1 MNRGLKRYVIAVP
14 PWIILGAVA
23 ILVPIFVFWTLQNI
37 SKEREYVVRLLT
49 EKGSAL
55 IRSIE
60 AGTRTGMMGMRGGG
74 FRIQR
79 LISETAQT
87 PDIVYLMVTDATGN
101 IVAHSDEEE
110 IGKTHGTELDL
121 QRISRSEKVQWRRIS
136 RPEGASTF
144 EVFRRFSPTRVPF
157 RGPRGGRMPGSWP
170 NEMPE
175 EMPPPDQSEII
186 FRGPHGGRMQ
196 GPWPKEMRE
205 EIPPPEQPEIIFIG
219 LDMGPIEAV
228 RKKGAT
234 NTILLASIL
243 LLIGFAGVVSLF
255 LAQAYRSTRTS
266 LTRIK
271 AFSDNVVERM
281 PVGLVALDGKGRI
294 ISFNQAAEET
304 LRLPSDK
311 VTGKTA
317 SEVLPRQ
324 LLDMIAALK
333 DSTRTAIGKEFD
345 CSFPDGRIVP
355 LDVTLSSLRG
365 EDGTVWGTIILCRD
379 LTEVQSLKR
388 EVETSRRLASLG
400 RLAAGVAHEIRNPL
414 SSIKGFATYFKE
426 RYRDNPDDQKTSEIM
441 IQEVDRLNRVISQL
455 LEFARPPVIQKKRV
469 SLQSLIQH
477 SLKMIERQASV
488 KEIQVLS
495 HLPSDFKEVDLDP
508 DGINQVLLNLYLNAI
523 EAMERGGTLT
533 VSLSREESSPLVK
546 IIVSDTGTG
555 ISKEDLEHVF
565 DPYFTTKQ
573 TGTGLGLA
581 IVHKI
586 IEAHRGEVRAESE
599 IGRGTTVSVLLP
611 VTEA

>member
-1 MNRGLKRYVIAVP
+1 MNKGLKQYVIAVP

-23 ILVPIFVFWTLQNI
+23 ILVPIFMFWTLQNI

-60 AGTRTGMMGMRGGG
+60 AGARTGMIGMRGGG
-74 FRIQR
+74 FRVQR

-87 PDIVYLMVTDATGN
+87 PDIVYLMVTDASGN
-101 IVAHSDEEE
+101 VVAHSDEAE
-110 IGKTHGTELDL
+110 IGQTHGTDLDL
-121 QRISRSEKVQWRRIS
+121 QRISRSDKVQWRQIS
-136 RPEGASTF
+136 RLDGASIF
-144 EVFRRFSPTRVPF
+144 EVFRRFSPTRVPL
-157 RGPRGGRMPGSWP
+157 RGM
-170 NEMPE
+170 
-175 EMPPPDQSEII
+175 
-186 FRGPHGGRMQ
+186 HGGRMQ
-196 GPWPKEMRE
+196 GPGPREMRE
-205 EIPPPEQPEIIFIG
+205 EIPPPEQPEIIFVG

-228 RKKGAT
+228 RKQDTT

-281 PVGLVALDGKGRI
+281 PVGLVAMDGNGRI
-294 ISFNQAAEET
+294 LSFNQAAEAT
-304 LRLPSDK
+304 LRLPSDQ
-311 VTGKTA
+311 VTGKNA
-317 SEVLPRQ
+317 SDVLPRQ
-324 LLDMIAALK
+324 VLGMVAALK
-333 DSTRTAIGKEFD
+333 DSARTAIAKEFD
-345 CSFPDGRIVP
+345 CSFPDGRVVP
-355 LDVTLSSLRG
+355 LDVTLSALKG
-365 EDGTVWGTIILCRD
+365 EDGTVWGTIILCKD
-379 LTEVQSLKR
+379 MTEVQSLKR

-400 RLAAGVAHEIRNPL
+400 RLAAGIAHEIRNPL

-441 IQEVDRLNRVISQL
+441 IQEVDRLNRVITQL
-455 LEFARPPVIQKKRV
+455 LEFARPPVIQKKRA
-469 SLQSLIQH
+469 SLQSLVQH
-477 SLKMIERQASV
+477 SLKMIERQAST
-488 KEIQVLS
+488 KQIQILS
-495 HLPSDFKEVDLDP
+495 HLPSEIKEVDLDP
-508 DGINQVLLNLYLNAI
+508 DGINQVLLNLYLNAV
-523 EAMERGGTLT
+523 EAMDQGGTLS
-533 VSLSREESSPLVK
+533 VSLHSDEGSPWVK
-546 IIVSDTGTG
+546 IIVSDTGSG
-555 ISKEDLEHVF
+555 INKEDLEHIF

-586 IEAHRGEVRAESE
+586 IEAHGGEVRAESE

-611 VTEA
+611 TTGV

>member
-1 MNRGLKRYVIAVP
+1 MNKGLKKYVIAVP

-23 ILVPIFVFWTLQNI
+23 ILVPIFLFWTLQNI

-74 FRIQR
+74 FRVQR

-87 PDIVYLMVTDATGN
+87 PDIVYLMVTDASGN
-101 IVAHSDEEE
+101 IIAHSDEEE
-110 IGKTHGTELDL
+110 IGKMHGTDLDL
-121 QRISRSEKVQWRRIS
+121 QRISQADKVQWREIV
-136 RPEGASTF
+136 RPDGASTF
-144 EVFRRFSPTRVPF
+144 EVFRRFSPTRVPI
-157 RGPRGGRMPGSWP
+157 RGM
-170 NEMPE
+170 
-175 EMPPPDQSEII
+175 
-186 FRGPHGGRMQ
+186 HGGRMQ
-196 GPWPKEMRE
+196 GPWPKELRE
-205 EIPPPEQPEIIFIG
+205 ELPPPEQPEIIFLG
-219 LDMGPIEAV
+219 LDMAPIEAV
-228 RKKGAT
+228 RKQDTT

-255 LAQAYRSTRTS
+255 LAQAYRSTRSS

-271 AFSDNVVERM
+271 AFSDNVVEKM
-281 PVGLVALDGKGRI
+281 PVGLVAMDGNGRI
-294 ISFNQAAEET
+294 ISFNQAAEAT
-304 LRLPSDK
+304 LRLPTDQ
-311 VTGKTA
+311 VLGRNA

-324 LLDMIAALK
+324 VLEMIATLK
-333 DSTRTAIGKEFD
+333 ESTRTAIAKEFD

-355 LDVTLSSLRG
+355 LDVTLSSLKG

-441 IQEVDRLNRVISQL
+441 IQEVDRLNRVITQL
-455 LEFARPPVIQKKRV
+455 LEFARPPVIQKKRA

-477 SLKMIERQASV
+477 SLKMIERQASA

-495 HLPSDFKEVDLDP
+495 HFPSDVKEVDLDP
-508 DGINQVLLNLYLNAI
+508 DGINQVLLNLYLNAV
-523 EAMERGGTLT
+523 EAMDQGGTLS
-533 VSLSREESSPLVK
+533 VSLSMDEGSPWVK

-555 ISKEDLEHVF
+555 IGKEDLEHIF

-586 IEAHRGEVRAESE
+586 VEAHGGEVRAESE

-611 VTEA
+611 ATGG

>member
-1 MNRGLKRYVIAVP
+1 MNRGLKQYVIAVP

-74 FRIQR
+74 FRVQR
-79 LISETAQT
+79 LLSETAQT
-87 PDIVYLMVTDATGN
+87 PDIVYLMVTDASGN
-101 IVAHSDEEE
+101 ILAHSDEGE
-110 IGKTHGTELDL
+110 IGKTHGTDLDL
-121 QRISRSEKVQWRRIS
+121 QRISRSDKVQWRLIPGS
-136 RPEGASTF
+136 QGTSTF
-144 EVFRRFSPTRVPF
+144 EVFRRFTPTRVPF
-157 RGPRGGRMPGSWP
+157 R
-170 NEMPE
+170 E
-175 EMPPPDQSEII
+175 
-186 FRGPHGGRMQ
+186 PHGGRMQ
-196 GPWPKEMRE
+196 GPWPKDMRE
-205 EIPPPEQPEIIFIG
+205 GLPPPPEEPEIIFVG
-219 LDMGPIEAV
+219 LDMGPIEAA
-228 RKKGAT
+228 RKQDTT

-243 LLIGFAGVVSLF
+243 LLIGFAGVFSLF

-271 AFSDNVVERM
+271 AFSDNVVEKM
-281 PVGLVALDGKGRI
+281 PVGLVALDGNGRI
-294 ISFNQAAEET
+294 LSFNQNAEAT
-304 LRLPSDK
+304 LRLPSDQA
-311 VTGKTA
+311 VGRHA

-324 LLDMIAALK
+324 MLNMITTLK
-333 DSTRTAIGKEFD
+333 ASARTAVEKEFD
-345 CSFPDGRIVP
+345 CSFPDGRVIP
-355 LDVTLSSLRG
+355 LDVTLSSLKG
-365 EDGTVWGTIILCRD
+365 EDGAVWGTIILCRD
-379 LTEVQSLKR
+379 MTEVQSLKR

-441 IQEVDRLNRVISQL
+441 IQEVDRLNRVITQL
-455 LEFARPPVIQKKRV
+455 LEFARPPVIQKKRA

-477 SLKMIERQASV
+477 SLKMIERQASG
-488 KEIQVLS
+488 KQIQVLS
-495 HLPSDFKEVDLDP
+495 QLPSEIMEVELDP
-508 DGINQVLLNLYLNAI
+508 DGINQVLLNLYLNAL
-523 EAMERGGTLT
+523 EAMNQGGALS
-533 VSLSREESSPLVK
+533 VSLSTEEDSRWVK
-546 IIVSDTGTG
+546 ISVSDTGAG
-555 ISKEDLEHVF
+555 IRKEDLEHIF

-586 IEAHRGEVRAESE
+586 IEAHGGEVRAESD

-611 VTEA
+611 ATEA

>member
-1 MNRGLKRYVIAVP
+1 MNRGLKQYVIAVP

-74 FRIQR
+74 FRVQR
-79 LISETAQT
+79 LITETAQT
-87 PDIVYLMVTDATGN
+87 PDIVYITVTDASGN
-101 IVAHSDEEE
+101 ILAHSDEEE
-110 IGKTHGTELDL
+110 IGKTHGTDLDL
-121 QRISRSEKVQWRRIS
+121 QRISRSEKVQWRQIRG
-136 RPEGASTF
+136 PEGTSIF
-144 EVFRRFSPTRVPF
+144 EVFRRFSPTRVP
-157 RGPRGGRMPGSWP
+157 
-170 NEMPE
+170 
-175 EMPPPDQSEII
+175 

-196 GPWPKEMRE
+196 GPWPKEMRDG
-205 EIPPPEQPEIIFIG
+205 IPPEQPEIIFVG
-219 LDMGPIEAV
+219 LDMGPIEAA
-228 RKKGAT
+228 RKQDTT
-234 NTILLASIL
+234 NTILVGSIL
-243 LLIGFAGVVSLF
+243 LLVGFAGVVSLF

-271 AFSDNVVERM
+271 AFSDNVVEKM
-281 PVGLVALDGKGRI
+281 PVGLVAMDGKGRI
-294 ISFNQAAEET
+294 ISFNQTAEAT
-304 LRLPSDK
+304 LRLASDQ
-311 VTGKTA
+311 VLGRTA
-317 SEVLPRQ
+317 FEVLPRQ
-324 LLDMIAALK
+324 VLDMVSALK
-333 DSTRTAIGKEFD
+333 DTTRTAIGKELD
-345 CSFPDGRIVP
+345 CSLPDGQMVP
-355 LDVTLSSLRG
+355 LDVTLSSLKG
-365 EDGTVWGTIILCRD
+365 EDGAVWGTIILCRD
-379 LTEVQSLKR
+379 MTEVQSLKR

-455 LEFARPPVIQKKRV
+455 LEFARPPAIQKKRA

-477 SLKMIERQASV
+477 SLKMIERQASAKGV
-488 KEIQVLS
+488 QVRS
-495 HLPSDFKEVDLDP
+495 NLPSEIREVELDP
-508 DGINQVLLNLYLNAI
+508 DGINQVLLNLYLNAV
-523 EAMERGGTLT
+523 EAMDQGGTLT
-533 VSLSREESSPLVK
+533 VSLHREERSPWVK
-546 IIVSDTGTG
+546 IVVSDTGRG

-586 IEAHRGEVRAESE
+586 IEAHGGEVRAESDIE
-599 IGRGTTVSVLLP
+599 RGTTVSVLLP
-611 VTEA
+611 ATEPK

>member
-1 MNRGLKRYVIAVP
+1 MNRGLKQYVIAVP

-60 AGTRTGMMGMRGGG
+60 AGTRTGMMGTRGGG
-74 FRIQR
+74 FRVQR

-101 IVAHSDEEE
+101 IVAHSDEGE
-110 IGKTHGTELDL
+110 IGKTHGTDLDL
-121 QRISRSEKVQWRRIS
+121 QRISRSEKVQWRQIS
-136 RPEGASTF
+136 TPDGASTF

-157 RGPRGGRMPGSWP
+157 RGS
-170 NEMPE
+170 
-175 EMPPPDQSEII
+175 
-186 FRGPHGGRMQ
+186 HGGRMQ

-205 EIPPPEQPEIIFIG
+205 EIPPPEQPEIIFVG

-228 RKKGAT
+228 RKQDTT

-243 LLIGFAGVVSLF
+243 LLIGFAGVFSLF

-281 PVGLVALDGKGRI
+281 PVGLVAMDGNGRI
-294 ISFNQAAEET
+294 ISFNQTAEAT
-304 LRLPSDK
+304 LRLASDQAI
-311 VTGKTA
+311 GRTA

-324 LLDMIAALK
+324 VLDMVATLK
-333 DSTRTAIGKEFD
+333 DSTRTAMAKEFD
-345 CSFPDGRIVP
+345 CSFPDGRVVP
-355 LDVTLSSLRG
+355 LDVTLSALKG
-365 EDGTVWGTIILCRD
+365 EDGTVWGTILLCRD

-441 IQEVDRLNRVISQL
+441 IQEVDRLNRVITQL
-455 LEFARPPVIQKKRV
+455 LEFARPPVVQKKRA

-477 SLKMIERQASV
+477 SLKMIERQASA
-488 KEIQVLS
+488 KQIRVLP
-495 HLPSDFKEVDLDP
+495 HLPSEIREVNLDP
-508 DGINQVLLNLYLNAI
+508 DGINQVLLNLYLNAV
-523 EAMERGGTLT
+523 EAMDPGGTLS
-533 VSLSREESSPLVK
+533 VSLSVDDGPAWVK
-546 IIVSDTGTG
+546 IMVSDTGSG
-555 ISKEDLEHVF
+555 IRKDDVEHIF

-586 IEAHRGEVRAESE
+586 IEAHGGEVRVESE
-599 IGRGTTVSVLLP
+599 IGRGTTVTVLLP
-611 VTEA
+611 VMEALGSV

>member
-1 MNRGLKRYVIAVP
+1 
-14 PWIILGAVA
+14 
-23 ILVPIFVFWTLQNI
+23 
-37 SKEREYVVRLLT
+37 
-49 EKGSAL
+49 
-55 IRSIE
+55 
-60 AGTRTGMMGMRGGG
+60 MMGMRGGG
-74 FRIQR
+74 FRVQR

-87 PDIVYLMVTDATGN
+87 PDIVYLMVTDAAGD

-110 IGKTHGTELDL
+110 IGKTHGTDLDL
-121 QRISRSEKVQWRRIS
+121 QRISRSEKVQWRMIPGS
-136 RPEGASTF
+136 EGASTF

-157 RGPRGGRMPGSWP
+157 RS
-170 NEMPE
+170 
-175 EMPPPDQSEII
+175 
-186 FRGPHGGRMQ
+186 PHGGRMQ

-205 EIPPPEQPEIIFIG
+205 ESPPPEQPEIIFVG

-228 RKKGAT
+228 RKQDTT

-271 AFSDNVVERM
+271 AFSDHVVERM
-281 PVGLVALDGKGRI
+281 PVGLVAMDGKGII
-294 ISFNQAAEET
+294 ISFNQAAETT
-304 LRLPSDK
+304 LRLPSDQ
-311 VTGKTA
+311 VTGRTA

-324 LLDMIAALK
+324 VLDMVAALK

-355 LDVTLSSLRG
+355 LDVTLSSLKG
-365 EDGTVWGTIILCRD
+365 EDDTVWGTIILCRD

-388 EVETSRRLASLG
+388 ELETSRRLASLG

-441 IQEVDRLNRVISQL
+441 IQEVDRLNRVITQL
-455 LEFARPPVIQKKRV
+455 LEFARLPVIQKKPT

-477 SLKMIERQASV
+477 SLKMIERQASA
-488 KEIQVLS
+488 KEIQILS
-495 HLPSDFKEVDLDP
+495 HLPSEIKEIDLDP

-523 EAMERGGTLT
+523 EAMEQGGTLS
-533 VSLSREESSPLVK
+533 VSLSREESSPWVK

-555 ISKEDLEHVF
+555 ISKEDLEHIF

-586 IEAHRGEVRAESE
+586 IEAHRGEVKAESE
-599 IGRGTTVSVLLP
+599 LGRGTTVSLLLP
-611 VTEA
+611 VKEI

>member
-1 MNRGLKRYVIAVP
+1 MNRGLKQYVIAIP

-60 AGTRTGMMGMRGGG
+60 AGARTGMMGMRGGG
-74 FRIQR
+74 FRVQR

-110 IGKTHGTELDL
+110 IGKTHGTDLDL
-121 QRISRSEKVQWRRIS
+121 RRISRSEKVQWRQIS

-157 RGPRGGRMPGSWP
+157 RG
-170 NEMPE
+170 
-175 EMPPPDQSEII
+175 Q
-186 FRGPHGGRMQ
+186 HGGRMQ
-196 GPWPKEMRE
+196 GPSPHEMRE
-205 EIPPPEQPEIIFIG
+205 EIPPPEQPEIIFVG

-228 RKKGAT
+228 RKQDAT

-271 AFSDNVVERM
+271 AFSDHVVERM
-281 PVGLVALDGKGRI
+281 PVGLVAMDGKGRI
-294 ISFNQAAEET
+294 ISFNQAAEAT
-304 LRLPSDK
+304 LRLPSDQ
-311 VTGKTA
+311 VLGRTA
-317 SEVLPRQ
+317 SEMLPRQ
-324 LLDMIAALK
+324 VLDMVAALK
-333 DSTRTAIGKEFD
+333 DSARNAIGKEFD
-345 CSFPDGRIVP
+345 CSFPDGRTVP
-355 LDVTLSSLRG
+355 LDVTLSSLKG

-388 EVETSRRLASLG
+388 ELETSRRLASLG

-426 RYRDNPDDQKTSEIM
+426 RYRDNPDDRKTSEIM
-441 IQEVDRLNRVISQL
+441 IQEVDRLNRVITQL
-455 LEFARPPVIQKKRV
+455 LEFARPPAIQKKRA

-477 SLKMIERQASV
+477 SLKMIERQASA
-488 KEIQVLS
+488 KDIQVLS
-495 HLPSDFKEVDLDP
+495 NLPSDVKEVDLDP
-508 DGINQVLLNLYLNAI
+508 DGINQVLLNLYLNAV
-523 EAMERGGTLT
+523 EAMDQGGSLS
-533 VSLSREESSPLVK
+533 VSLSREESPPWVK
-546 IIVSDTGTG
+546 IVVSDTGTG

-599 IGRGTTVSVLLP
+599 IGSGTTVSVLLP

>member
-1 MNRGLKRYVIAVP
+1 MNRGLKQYIIAVP

-74 FRIQR
+74 FRVQR

-87 PDIVYLMVTDATGN
+87 PDIVYLIVTDATGN
-101 IVAHSDEEE
+101 ILAHSDEEE
-110 IGKTHGTELDL
+110 IGKMHGTGLDL
-121 QRISRSEKVQWRRIS
+121 ERISRSEKVQWRQIHG
-136 RPEGASTF
+136 PEGASIF
-144 EVFRRFSPTRVPF
+144 EVFRRFSPTRVP
-157 RGPRGGRMPGSWP
+157 
-170 NEMPE
+170 
-175 EMPPPDQSEII
+175 

-196 GPWPKEMRE
+196 GPWPKEMRDG
-205 EIPPPEQPEIIFIG
+205 ISPEQPEIIFVG
-219 LDMGPIEAV
+219 LDMGPIEAA
-228 RKKGAT
+228 RKQDTT
-234 NTILLASIL
+234 NTILVGSIL
-243 LLIGFAGVVSLF
+243 LLVGFAGVFSLF

-271 AFSDNVVERM
+271 AFSDNVVEKM
-281 PVGLVALDGKGRI
+281 PVGLVAMDGNGRI
-294 ISFNQAAEET
+294 ISFNQTAETT
-304 LRLPSDK
+304 LRLVSDQVIGRK
-311 VTGKTA
+311 A
-317 SEVLPRQ
+317 FEVLPRQ
-324 LLDMIAALK
+324 VLDMVAALK
-333 DSTRTAIGKEFD
+333 DSTRTTIGKELD
-345 CSFPDGRIVP
+345 CSLPDGRMVP
-355 LDVTLSSLRG
+355 LDVTLSSLKG
-365 EDGTVWGTIILCRD
+365 EDGAVWGTIILCRD
-379 LTEVQSLKR
+379 MTEVQSLKR

-426 RYRDNPDDQKTSEIM
+426 RYRDSPDDQKTSEIM
-441 IQEVDRLNRVISQL
+441 IQEVDRLNRVITQL
-455 LEFARPPVIQKKRV
+455 LEFARPPVIQKKRA

-477 SLKMIERQASV
+477 SLKMIERQASA
-488 KEIQVLS
+488 KEIQVRS
-495 HLPSDFKEVDLDP
+495 HLPSEIREAELDP
-508 DGINQVLLNLYLNAI
+508 DGINQVLLNLYLNAV
-523 EAMERGGTLT
+523 EAMDQGGTLT
-533 VSLSREESSPLVK
+533 VSLHREERSPWVK
-546 IIVSDTGTG
+546 IVVSDTGRG

-586 IEAHRGEVRAESE
+586 IEAHGGEVRAESD
-599 IGRGTTVSVLLP
+599 IGRGTTVTVLLP
-611 VTEA
+611 V

>member
-1 MNRGLKRYVIAVP
+1 VIAVP

-74 FRIQR
+74 FRVQR

-101 IVAHSDEEE
+101 IVAHSDEAE
-110 IGKTHGTELDL
+110 IGKTHGADLDL
-121 QRISRSEKVQWRRIS
+121 QRISRSEKVQWRQIS
-136 RPEGASTF
+136 RPDGASTF

-157 RGPRGGRMPGSWP
+157 RGP
-170 NEMPE
+170 
-175 EMPPPDQSEII
+175 
-186 FRGPHGGRMQ
+186 HGGRMQ
-196 GPWPKEMRE
+196 GPWPNEMRE
-205 EIPPPEQPEIIFIG
+205 EIPPPEQPEIIFVG

-228 RKKGAT
+228 RKQDTT

-294 ISFNQAAEET
+294 ISFNRAAEAT
-304 LRLPSDK
+304 LRLPSYQ
-311 VTGKTA
+311 VTGRTA

-324 LLDMIAALK
+324 VLDMVAALK
-333 DSTRTAIGKEFD
+333 DSTRIAIGKEFD

-355 LDVTLSSLRG
+355 LDVTLSSLKG
-365 EDGTVWGTIILCRD
+365 EDGAVWGTIILCRD

-441 IQEVDRLNRVISQL
+441 IQEVDRLNRVITQL
-455 LEFARPPVIQKKRV
+455 LEFARPPVIQKKRA

-477 SLKMIERQASV
+477 SLRMIERQASA

-495 HLPSDFKEVDLDP
+495 HLPSDVKEVDLDP

-523 EAMERGGTLT
+523 EAMERGGRLT
-533 VSLSREESSPLVK
+533 VSLYREERSPWVK
-546 IIVSDTGTG
+546 IMVSDTGKG

-573 TGTGLGLA
+573 SGTGLGLA

-599 IGRGTTVSVLLP
+599 IGRGTTVSILLP

>member
-1 MNRGLKRYVIAVP
+1 MNKGLKQYVIAVP

-23 ILVPIFVFWTLQNI
+23 VLVPIFVFWTLQNI

-55 IRSIE
+55 IRSME
-60 AGTRTGMMGMRGGG
+60 AGARTGMMGMRGGG

-87 PDIVYLMVTDATGN
+87 PDIVYLMVTDASGN
-101 IVAHSDEEE
+101 ILAHSDEEE

-121 QRISRSEKVQWRRIS
+121 QRISRSEKVQWRQITKQV
-136 RPEGASTF
+136 GASTF
-144 EVFRRFSPTRVPF
+144 EVFRRFSPTR
-157 RGPRGGRMPGSWP
+157 GP
-170 NEMPE
+170 
-175 EMPPPDQSEII
+175 

-196 GPWPKEMRE
+196 GPWPKEMRDE
-205 EIPPPEQPEIIFIG
+205 VSPPEQPEIIFVG

-228 RKKGAT
+228 RKQDTT

-281 PVGLVALDGKGRI
+281 PVGLVALDGNGRV
-294 ISFNQAAEET
+294 ISLNQAAEAT
-304 LRLPSDK
+304 LRLSSDQ
-311 VTGKTA
+311 VTGRTA

-324 LLDMIAALK
+324 VLDLVAALK

-345 CSFPDGRIVP
+345 CSFRDGRLVP
-355 LDVTLSSLRG
+355 LDVTLSSLKG
-365 EDGTVWGTIILCRD
+365 EDGTDWGTIILCRD
-379 LTEVQSLKR
+379 LTEVQNLKR
-388 EVETSRRLASLG
+388 EVETTRRLASLG

-414 SSIKGFATYFKE
+414 SSIKGFATYFRD
-426 RYRDNPDDQKTSEIM
+426 RYRDNPEDQKTSEVM

-455 LEFARPPVIQKKRV
+455 LEFARPPVIQKKRA
-469 SLQSLIQH
+469 SLQSLIQR
-477 SLKMIERQASV
+477 SLKMIERQTSA
-488 KEIQVLS
+488 KGIQVLS
-495 HLPSDFKEVDLDP
+495 ELPSDIQDVDLDP

-523 EAMERGGTLT
+523 EAMEQGGTLT
-533 VSLSREESSPLVK
+533 VSLSKKESSPWVK
-546 IIVSDTGTG
+546 LTVTDTGAG
-555 ISKEDLEHVF
+555 ISREDLEHVF

-599 IGRGTTVSVLLP
+599 VGRGTTVSVLLP
-611 VTEA
+611 AAEA

>member
-1 MNRGLKRYVIAVP
+1 MNRGLKQYVIAVP

-55 IRSIE
+55 IRSVE
-60 AGTRTGMMGMRGGG
+60 AGARTGMMGMRGGG
-74 FRIQR
+74 FRVQR

-87 PDIVYLMVTDATGN
+87 PDIVYLMVTDGTGN

-110 IGKTHGTELDL
+110 IGKTHGTDLDL
-121 QRISRSEKVQWRRIS
+121 RRILRSEKVQWRQIS
-136 RPEGASTF
+136 RPDGASTF

-157 RGPRGGRMPGSWP
+157 RG
-170 NEMPE
+170 
-175 EMPPPDQSEII
+175 Q
-186 FRGPHGGRMQ
+186 HGGRMQ
-196 GPWPKEMRE
+196 GPWPQEMRE
-205 EIPPPEQPEIIFIG
+205 EIPPPEQPEIIFVG

-228 RKKGAT
+228 RKQDTT

-271 AFSDNVVERM
+271 AFSDHVVERM

-294 ISFNQAAEET
+294 ISFNQAAEAT
-304 LRLPSDK
+304 LRLSSYQ
-311 VTGKTA
+311 VTGRTA

-324 LLDMIAALK
+324 VLDMVAALK
-333 DSTRTAIGKEFD
+333 NSTRTAIGKEFD
-345 CSFPDGRIVP
+345 CFFPDGRTIP
-355 LDVTLSSLRG
+355 LDVTLSSLKG
-365 EDGTVWGTIILCRD
+365 EDGTVWGTILLFRD

-388 EVETSRRLASLG
+388 ELETSRRLASLG

-426 RYRDNPDDQKTSEIM
+426 RYKDNPDDQKTSEIM
-441 IQEVDRLNRVISQL
+441 IKEVDRLNRVITQL
-455 LEFARPPVIQKKRV
+455 LEFARPPAIQKKPT

-477 SLKMIERQASV
+477 SLKMIERQASA
-488 KEIQVLS
+488 KEIQILS
-495 HLPSDFKEVDLDP
+495 HHLPSEMKEIDLDP

-523 EAMERGGTLT
+523 EAMEQGGTLT
-533 VSLSREESSPLVK
+533 VSLSREESSPWVK

-555 ISKEDLEHVF
+555 ISKEDLEHIF

-586 IEAHRGEVRAESE
+586 IEAHRGEVKAESE
-599 IGRGTTVSVLLP
+599 IGRGTTVSILLP
-611 VTEA
+611 GKEI

>member
-1 MNRGLKRYVIAVP
+1 MNRGLKQYVIAIP

-74 FRIQR
+74 FRVQR

-87 PDIVYLMVTDATGN
+87 PDIAYLIVTDAAGN
-101 IVAHSDEEE
+101 IVAHSDQEE
-110 IGKTHGTELDL
+110 IGKTHGTDLDL
-121 QRISRSEKVQWRRIS
+121 QRISRSEKVQWRQIS
-136 RPEGASTF
+136 RPDGASTF

-157 RGPRGGRMPGSWP
+157 RG
-170 NEMPE
+170 
-175 EMPPPDQSEII
+175 Q
-186 FRGPHGGRMQ
+186 HGGRMQ
-196 GPWPKEMRE
+196 GPSPHEMRE
-205 EIPPPEQPEIIFIG
+205 EIPPPEQPEIIFVG

-228 RKKGAT
+228 RKQDTT

-243 LLIGFAGVVSLF
+243 LLIGFAGVFSLF

-271 AFSDNVVERM
+271 AFSDHVVERM
-281 PVGLVALDGKGRI
+281 PVGLVAMDGKGRI
-294 ISFNQAAEET
+294 ISFNQAAETT
-304 LRLPSDK
+304 LRLPSDQ
-311 VTGKTA
+311 VTGRTA

-324 LLDMIAALK
+324 VLDMVAALK

-345 CSFPDGRIVP
+345 CSFRDGRVVP
-355 LDVTLSSLRG
+355 LDVTLSSLKG

-388 EVETSRRLASLG
+388 ELETSRRLASLG

-426 RYRDNPDDQKTSEIM
+426 RYKDNPDDQKTSEIM
-441 IQEVDRLNRVISQL
+441 IKEVDRLNRVITQL
-455 LEFARPPVIQKKRV
+455 LEFARPPVIQKKRT

-477 SLKMIERQASV
+477 SLKMIERQASA

-495 HLPSDFKEVDLDP
+495 HLPSEMKEIDLDP

-523 EAMERGGTLT
+523 EAMEQGGTLS
-533 VSLSREESSPLVK
+533 VSLSREESPPWVK

-555 ISKEDLEHVF
+555 ISKEDLEHIF

-586 IEAHRGEVRAESE
+586 IEAHRGEVKAESE

-611 VTEA
+611 LTEA

>member
-1 MNRGLKRYVIAVP
+1 MNRGLKQYVIAVP

-60 AGTRTGMMGMRGGG
+60 AGTRTGMMGTRGGG
-74 FRIQR
+74 FRVQR

-101 IVAHSDEEE
+101 IVAHSDEGE
-110 IGKTHGTELDL
+110 IGKTHGTDLDL
-121 QRISRSEKVQWRRIS
+121 QRISRSEKVQWRQIS
-136 RPEGASTF
+136 TPDGASTF

-157 RGPRGGRMPGSWP
+157 RGS
-170 NEMPE
+170 
-175 EMPPPDQSEII
+175 
-186 FRGPHGGRMQ
+186 HGGRMQ

-205 EIPPPEQPEIIFIG
+205 EIPLPEQPEIIFVG

-228 RKKGAT
+228 RKQDTT

-243 LLIGFAGVVSLF
+243 LLIGFAGVFSLF

-281 PVGLVALDGKGRI
+281 PVGLVAMDGNGRI
-294 ISFNQAAEET
+294 ISFNQTAEAT
-304 LRLPSDK
+304 LRLASDQAI
-311 VTGKTA
+311 GRTA

-324 LLDMIAALK
+324 VLDMVATLK
-333 DSTRTAIGKEFD
+333 DSTRTAMAKEFD
-345 CSFPDGRIVP
+345 CSFPDGRVVP
-355 LDVTLSSLRG
+355 LDVTLSALKG
-365 EDGTVWGTIILCRD
+365 EDGTVWGTILLCRD

-441 IQEVDRLNRVISQL
+441 IQEVDRLNRVITQL
-455 LEFARPPVIQKKRV
+455 LEFARPPVVQKKRA

-477 SLKMIERQASV
+477 SLKMIERQASA
-488 KEIQVLS
+488 KQIRVLP
-495 HLPSDFKEVDLDP
+495 HLPSEIREVNLDP
-508 DGINQVLLNLYLNAI
+508 DGINQVLLNLYLNAV
-523 EAMERGGTLT
+523 EAMDPGGTLS
-533 VSLSREESSPLVK
+533 VSLSVDDGSAWVK
-546 IIVSDTGTG
+546 IMVSDTGSG
-555 ISKEDLEHVF
+555 IRKEDLEHIF

-586 IEAHRGEVRAESE
+586 IEAHGGEVRVESE
-599 IGRGTTVSVLLP
+599 IGRRTSVTVLIP
-611 VTEA
+611 ATGA

>member
-1 MNRGLKRYVIAVP
+1 MNRGLKQYILAVP

-23 ILVPIFVFWTLQNI
+23 ILAPIFVFLTLQNI
-37 SKEREYVVRLLT
+37 SKEQEYVVRLLT

-60 AGTRTGMMGMRGGG
+60 AGARTGMMGMRGGG
-74 FRIQR
+74 FRVQR

-87 PDIVYLMVTDATGN
+87 PDIVYLMVTDANGN

-110 IGKTHGTELDL
+110 IGKTHGTDLDL
-121 QRISRSEKVQWRRIS
+121 ERISKSEKIQWRRIS
-136 RPEGASTF
+136 RPEAASTF
-144 EVFRRFSPTRVPF
+144 EIFRRFSPTRLPF
-157 RGPRGGRMPGSWP
+157 RGPHAGRMP
-170 NEMPE
+170 
-175 EMPPPDQSEII
+175 
-186 FRGPHGGRMQ
+186 

-205 EIPPPEQPEIIFIG
+205 EIPPPPEQPEIIFVG

-228 RKKGAT
+228 RKQDAT
-234 NTILLASIL
+234 NTILLASLL

-294 ISFNQAAEET
+294 VSFNQAAEQT
-304 LRLPSDK
+304 LRLPSYQ
-311 VTGKTA
+311 VTGKAA

-324 LLDMIAALK
+324 VLDMVTALK
-333 DSTRTAIGKEFD
+333 ESTWTTLAKEIA
-345 CSFPDGRIVP
+345 CSFPDGRVVP
-355 LDVTLSSLRG
+355 VDVTLSSLKT
-365 EDGTVWGTIILCRD
+365 EDGAVWGTIILCRD
-379 LTEVQSLKR
+379 MTEVQNLKR

-426 RYRDNPDDQKTSEIM
+426 RYRDNPDDRKTSEIM
-441 IQEVDRLNRVISQL
+441 IQEVDRLNRVITQL
-455 LEFARPPVIQKKRV
+455 LEFARPPLIQKKRA

-477 SLKMIERQASV
+477 SLKMIERQASA
-488 KEIQVLS
+488 KEIQILS
-495 HLPSDFKEVDLDP
+495 HLPSSLKEVNLDP

-523 EAMERGGTLT
+523 EAMKRGGTLS
-533 VSLSREESSPLVK
+533 VSLSVEEDSRWMK
-546 IIVSDTGTG
+546 IMVSDTGSG
-555 ISKEDLEHVF
+555 ISKEDLEHIF
-565 DPYFTTKQ
+565 DPYFTTRQ

-586 IEAHRGEVRAESE
+586 IEAHGGQVRAESE
-599 IGRGTTVSVLLP
+599 IGRGTAVSVLLP
-611 VTEA
+611 LKEP

>member
-1 MNRGLKRYVIAVP
+1 MNKGLKKYVIAVP

-23 ILVPIFVFWTLQNI
+23 ILVPIFLFWTLQNI

-74 FRIQR
+74 FRVQR

-87 PDIVYLMVTDATGN
+87 PDIVYLMVTDASGN
-101 IVAHSDEEE
+101 IIAHSDEEE
-110 IGKTHGTELDL
+110 IGKMHGTDLDL
-121 QRISRSEKVQWRRIS
+121 QRISRADKVQWREIV
-136 RPEGASTF
+136 RPDGASTF
-144 EVFRRFSPTRVPF
+144 EVFRRFSPTRVPI
-157 RGPRGGRMPGSWP
+157 RGM
-170 NEMPE
+170 
-175 EMPPPDQSEII
+175 
-186 FRGPHGGRMQ
+186 HGGRMQ
-196 GPWPKEMRE
+196 GPSPKELRE
-205 EIPPPEQPEIIFIG
+205 EIPPPEQPEIIFVG
-219 LDMGPIEAV
+219 LDMAPIEAV
-228 RKKGAT
+228 RKQDTT

-255 LAQAYRSTRTS
+255 LAQAYRSTRSS

-271 AFSDNVVERM
+271 AFSDNVVEKM
-281 PVGLVALDGKGRI
+281 PVGLVAMDGNGRI
-294 ISFNQAAEET
+294 ISFNQAAEAT
-304 LRLPSDK
+304 LRLPTDQ
-311 VTGKTA
+311 VLGRNA

-324 LLDMIAALK
+324 VREMITTLK
-333 DSTRTAIGKEFD
+333 ESTRTAIAKEFD

-355 LDVTLSSLRG
+355 LDVTLSSLKG

-441 IQEVDRLNRVISQL
+441 IQEVDRLNRVITQL
-455 LEFARPPVIQKKRV
+455 LEFARPPVIQKKRA

-477 SLKMIERQASV
+477 SLKMIERQASA
-488 KEIQVLS
+488 KEIQVFS
-495 HLPSDFKEVDLDP
+495 HLPSDVKEVDLDP
-508 DGINQVLLNLYLNAI
+508 DGINQVLLNLYLNAV
-523 EAMERGGTLT
+523 EAMDQGGTLS
-533 VSLSREESSPLVK
+533 VSLSMDEGSPWVK

-555 ISKEDLEHVF
+555 IGKEDLEHIF

-586 IEAHRGEVRAESE
+586 VEAHGGEVRAESE

-611 VTEA
+611 ATGG

>member
-1 MNRGLKRYVIAVP
+1 MNKGLKQYVIAVP

-23 ILVPIFVFWTLQNI
+23 VLVPIFVFWTLQNI

-55 IRSIE
+55 IRSME
-60 AGTRTGMMGMRGGG
+60 AGARTGMMGMRGGG

-87 PDIVYLMVTDATGN
+87 PDIVYLMVTDASGN
-101 IVAHSDEEE
+101 ILAHSDEEE

-121 QRISRSEKVQWRRIS
+121 QRISRSEKVQWRQITKQV
-136 RPEGASTF
+136 GASTF
-144 EVFRRFSPTRVPF
+144 EVFRRFSPTR
-157 RGPRGGRMPGSWP
+157 GP
-170 NEMPE
+170 
-175 EMPPPDQSEII
+175 

-196 GPWPKEMRE
+196 GPWPKEMRDE
-205 EIPPPEQPEIIFIG
+205 VSPPEQPEIIFVG

-228 RKKGAT
+228 RKQDTT

-281 PVGLVALDGKGRI
+281 PVGLVALDGNGRV
-294 ISFNQAAEET
+294 ISFNQAAEAT
-304 LRLPSDK
+304 LRLSSDQ
-311 VTGKTA
+311 VTGRTA

-324 LLDMIAALK
+324 VLDLVAALK

-345 CSFPDGRIVP
+345 CSFRDGRLVP
-355 LDVTLSSLRG
+355 LDVTLSSLKG
-365 EDGTVWGTIILCRD
+365 EDGTDWGTIILCRD
-379 LTEVQSLKR
+379 LTEVQNLKR
-388 EVETSRRLASLG
+388 EVETTRRLASLG

-414 SSIKGFATYFKE
+414 SSIKGFATYFRD
-426 RYRDNPDDQKTSEIM
+426 RYRDNPEDQKTSEVM

-455 LEFARPPVIQKKRV
+455 LEFARPPVIQKKRA
-469 SLQSLIQH
+469 SLQSLIQR
-477 SLKMIERQASV
+477 SLKMIERQTSA
-488 KEIQVLS
+488 KGIQVLS
-495 HLPSDFKEVDLDP
+495 ELPSDIQDVDLDP

-523 EAMERGGTLT
+523 EAMEQGGTLT
-533 VSLSREESSPLVK
+533 VSLSKKESSPWVK
-546 IIVSDTGTG
+546 LTVTDTGAG
-555 ISKEDLEHVF
+555 ISREDLEHVF

-599 IGRGTTVSVLLP
+599 VGRGTTVSVLLP
-611 VTEA
+611 AAEA

>member
-1 MNRGLKRYVIAVP
+1 MNKGLKQYVIAVP

-23 ILVPIFVFWTLQNI
+23 VLVPIFVFWTLQNI

-55 IRSIE
+55 IRSME
-60 AGTRTGMMGMRGGG
+60 AGARTGMMGMRGGG

-87 PDIVYLMVTDATGN
+87 PDIVYLMVTDASGN
-101 IVAHSDEEE
+101 ILAHSDEEE

-121 QRISRSEKVQWRRIS
+121 QRISRSEKVQWRQITKQV
-136 RPEGASTF
+136 GASTF
-144 EVFRRFSPTRVPF
+144 EVFRRFSPTR
-157 RGPRGGRMPGSWP
+157 GP
-170 NEMPE
+170 
-175 EMPPPDQSEII
+175 

-196 GPWPKEMRE
+196 GPWPKEMRDE
-205 EIPPPEQPEIIFIG
+205 VSPPEQPEIIFVG

-228 RKKGAT
+228 RKQDTT

-281 PVGLVALDGKGRI
+281 PVGLVALDGNGRV
-294 ISFNQAAEET
+294 ISFNQAAEAT
-304 LRLPSDK
+304 LRLSSDQ
-311 VTGKTA
+311 VTGRTA

-324 LLDMIAALK
+324 VLDLVAALK

-345 CSFPDGRIVP
+345 CSLRDGRVVP
-355 LDVTLSSLRG
+355 LDVTLSSLKG

-379 LTEVQSLKR
+379 LTEVQNLKR
-388 EVETSRRLASLG
+388 EVETTRRLASLG
-400 RLAAGVAHEIRNPL
+400 RLAAGIAHEIRNPL
-414 SSIKGFATYFKE
+414 SSIKGFATYFRD
-426 RYRDNPDDQKTSEIM
+426 RYRDNPEDQKTSEVM

-455 LEFARPPVIQKKRV
+455 LEFARPPVIQKKRA
-469 SLQSLIQH
+469 SLQSLIQR
-477 SLKMIERQASV
+477 SLKMIERQTSA
-488 KEIQVLS
+488 KGIQVLS
-495 HLPSDFKEVDLDP
+495 ELPSDIQDVDLDP

-523 EAMERGGTLT
+523 EAMEQGGTLT
-533 VSLSREESSPLVK
+533 VSLSKKESSPWVK
-546 IIVSDTGTG
+546 LTVTDTGAG
-555 ISKEDLEHVF
+555 ISREDLEHVF

-599 IGRGTTVSVLLP
+599 VGRGTTVSVLLP
-611 VTEA
+611 AAEA

>member
-1 MNRGLKRYVIAVP
+1 VNKGWKQYVIAVP

-23 ILVPIFVFWTLQNI
+23 VLVPIFVFWTFQNI
-37 SKEREYVVRLLT
+37 SKEREYVVRLLA

-87 PDIVYLMVTDATGN
+87 PDIVYLMVTDASGN
-101 IVAHSDEEE
+101 ILAHSDEEQ

-121 QRISRSEKVQWRRIS
+121 QRISRSEKVQWRQITRQ
-136 RPEGASTF
+136 EGASTF
-144 EVFRRFSPTRVPF
+144 EVFRRFSPTRGPF
-157 RGPRGGRMPGSWP
+157 RGP
-170 NEMPE
+170 
-175 EMPPPDQSEII
+175 
-186 FRGPHGGRMQ
+186 HAGRMQ
-196 GPWPKEMRE
+196 GPWSKEIRE
-205 EIPPPEQPEIIFIG
+205 EIPPPEQPEIIFVG
-219 LDMGPIEAV
+219 LDMGPIEAA
-228 RKKGAT
+228 RKQDTT

-281 PVGLVALDGKGRI
+281 PVGLVALDGNGRI
-294 ISFNQAAEET
+294 LSFNQAAEAT
-304 LRLPSDK
+304 LRLSSDQ
-311 VTGKTA
+311 VTGRAA

-324 LLDMIAALK
+324 VLDLVAALK
-333 DSTRTAIGKEFD
+333 DSTRTATGREFD
-345 CSFPDGRIVP
+345 CTFRDGSLVP
-355 LDVTLSSLRG
+355 LDVTLSSLKG
-365 EDGTVWGTIILCRD
+365 EDGTLWGTIILCRD

-388 EVETSRRLASLG
+388 EVETTRRLASLG
-400 RLAAGVAHEIRNPL
+400 RLAAGIAHEIRNPL

-441 IQEVDRLNRVISQL
+441 IQEVDRLNRVITQL
-455 LEFARPPVIQKKRV
+455 LEFARPPAIQKKRA
-469 SLQSLIQH
+469 SLQSLIQR
-477 SLKMIERQASV
+477 SLKMIESQTSA
-488 KEIQVLS
+488 KGIQVLS
-495 HLPSDFKEVDLDP
+495 DLPSNIQGVDLDP

-533 VSLSREESSPLVK
+533 VSLSKREGSPWVK
-546 IIVSDTGTG
+546 LTVSDTGTG

-586 IEAHRGEVRAESE
+586 IEAHRGEVRVESE
-599 IGRGTTVSVLLP
+599 VGRGTAVSVLLP
-611 VTEA
+611 AAEA

>member
-1 MNRGLKRYVIAVP
+1 MNKGLKQYLIAVP
-14 PWIILGAVA
+14 PWVILGAVA
-23 ILVPIFVFWTLQNI
+23 VLVPIFVFWTLQNI

-55 IRSIE
+55 IRSME
-60 AGTRTGMMGMRGGG
+60 AGARTGMMGMRGGG

-87 PDIVYLMVTDATGN
+87 PDIVYLMVTDASGN
-101 IVAHSDEEE
+101 ILAHSDEEE

-121 QRISRSEKVQWRRIS
+121 QRISRSERVQWRQITKQ
-136 RPEGASTF
+136 EGASTF
-144 EVFRRFSPTRVPF
+144 EVFRRFSPTRGPF
-157 RGPRGGRMPGSWP
+157 RGLR
-170 NEMPE
+170 
-175 EMPPPDQSEII
+175 
-186 FRGPHGGRMQ
+186 GGRMQ
-196 GPWPKEMRE
+196 GPWPKEMRDE
-205 EIPPPEQPEIIFIG
+205 VSPPEQPEIIFVG

-228 RKKGAT
+228 RKQDTT

-281 PVGLVALDGKGRI
+281 PVGLVALDGNGRV
-294 ISFNQAAEET
+294 ISFNQAAEAT
-304 LRLPSDK
+304 LRLSSDQ
-311 VTGKTA
+311 VTGRTA

-324 LLDMIAALK
+324 VLDLVAALK
-333 DSTRTAIGKEFD
+333 DSTRTAIAKEFD
-345 CSFPDGRIVP
+345 CSLRDGRLVP
-355 LDVTLSSLRG
+355 LDVTLSSLKG
-365 EDGTVWGTIILCRD
+365 EDGTDWGTIILCRD
-379 LTEVQSLKR
+379 LTEVQNLKR
-388 EVETSRRLASLG
+388 EVETTRRLASLG
-400 RLAAGVAHEIRNPL
+400 RLAAGIAHEIRNPL
-414 SSIKGFATYFKE
+414 SSIKGFATYFRD
-426 RYRDNPDDQKTSEIM
+426 RYRDNPEDQKTSEVM

-455 LEFARPPVIQKKRV
+455 LEFARPPVIQKKRA
-469 SLQSLIQH
+469 SLQSLIQR
-477 SLKMIERQASV
+477 SLKMIERQTSAKGV
-488 KEIQVLS
+488 QVLS
-495 HLPSDFKEVDLDP
+495 ELPSNIQDVDLDP

-523 EAMERGGTLT
+523 EAMEQGGTLT
-533 VSLSREESSPLVK
+533 VSLSKKESSPWVK
-546 IIVSDTGTG
+546 LTVTDTGTG
-555 ISKEDLEHVF
+555 ISREDLEHVF

-599 IGRGTTVSVLLP
+599 VGRGTTVSVLLP
-611 VTEA
+611 AAEA

>member
-1 MNRGLKRYVIAVP
+1 MNRGLKQYVIAVP

-60 AGTRTGMMGMRGGG
+60 AGARTGMMGMRGGG
-74 FRIQR
+74 FRVQR

-87 PDIVYLMVTDATGN
+87 PDIVYLMVTDASGN
-101 IVAHSDEEE
+101 IVAHSDEAE
-110 IGKTHGTELDL
+110 IGKTHGTDLDL
-121 QRISRSEKVQWRRIS
+121 QRISRSDKVQWRQIS
-136 RPEGASTF
+136 IPDGASTF

-157 RGPRGGRMPGSWP
+157 RGM
-170 NEMPE
+170 
-175 EMPPPDQSEII
+175 
-186 FRGPHGGRMQ
+186 HGGRMQ
-196 GPWPKEMRE
+196 GSWPKELRE
-205 EIPPPEQPEIIFIG
+205 EIPPPEQPEIIFVG

-228 RKKGAT
+228 RKQDTT

-281 PVGLVALDGKGRI
+281 PVGLVAMDGNGKI
-294 ISFNQAAEET
+294 LSFNQAAEST
-304 LRLPSDK
+304 LRLPSDQ
-311 VTGKTA
+311 VTGRNA
-317 SEVLPRQ
+317 SEVLPRHV
-324 LLDMIAALK
+324 LDMVTTLK
-333 DSTRTAIGKEFD
+333 DSTRTAIAKEFD
-345 CSFPDGRIVP
+345 CSFPDGRVVP
-355 LDVTLSSLRG
+355 LDVTLSSLKG

-400 RLAAGVAHEIRNPL
+400 RLAAGIAHEIRNPL

-426 RYRDNPDDQKTSEIM
+426 RYRDNPGDQKTSEIM
-441 IQEVDRLNRVISQL
+441 IQEVDRLNRVITQL
-455 LEFARPPVIQKKRV
+455 LEFARPPVIQKKRA
-469 SLQSLIQH
+469 SLQNLIQH
-477 SLKMIERQASV
+477 SLKMIERQASA
-488 KEIQVLS
+488 KQIQVIS
-495 HLPSDFKEVDLDP
+495 HLPSEIKEADLDP
-508 DGINQVLLNLYLNAI
+508 DGINQVLLNLYLNAV
-523 EAMERGGTLT
+523 EAMDQGGTLS
-533 VSLSREESSPLVK
+533 VSLYREERSPWVK
-546 IIVSDTGTG
+546 IMVSDTGTG

-586 IEAHRGEVRAESE
+586 IEAHGGEVRAESE
-599 IGRGTTVSVLLP
+599 IGRGATVSILLP

>member
-1 MNRGLKRYVIAVP
+1 MNKGLKQYLIAVP
-14 PWIILGAVA
+14 PWVILGAVA
-23 ILVPIFVFWTLQNI
+23 VLVPIFVFWTLQNI

-55 IRSIE
+55 IRSME
-60 AGTRTGMMGMRGGG
+60 AGARTGMMGMRGGG

-87 PDIVYLMVTDATGN
+87 PDIVYLMVTDASAN
-101 IVAHSDEEE
+101 ILAHSDEEE

-121 QRISRSEKVQWRRIS
+121 QRISRSERVQWRQITKQ
-136 RPEGASTF
+136 EGASTF
-144 EVFRRFSPTRVPF
+144 EVFRRFSPTRGPF
-157 RGPRGGRMPGSWP
+157 RGL
-170 NEMPE
+170 
-175 EMPPPDQSEII
+175 
-186 FRGPHGGRMQ
+186 HGGRMQ
-196 GPWPKEMRE
+196 GPWPKEMRDE
-205 EIPPPEQPEIIFIG
+205 VSPPEQPEIIFVG

-228 RKKGAT
+228 RKQDTT

-281 PVGLVALDGKGRI
+281 PVGLVALDGNGRV
-294 ISFNQAAEET
+294 ISLNQAAEAT
-304 LRLPSDK
+304 LRLSSDQ
-311 VTGKTA
+311 VTGRTA
-317 SEVLPRQ
+317 SAVLPRQ
-324 LLDMIAALK
+324 VLDLVAALK

-345 CSFPDGRIVP
+345 CSFRDGRLVP
-355 LDVTLSSLRG
+355 LDVTLSSLKG
-365 EDGTVWGTIILCRD
+365 EDGTDWGTIILCRD
-379 LTEVQSLKR
+379 LTEVQNLKR
-388 EVETSRRLASLG
+388 EVETTRRLASLG

-414 SSIKGFATYFKE
+414 SSIKGFATYFRD
-426 RYRDNPDDQKTSEIM
+426 RYRDNPEDQKTSEVM

-455 LEFARPPVIQKKRV
+455 LEFARPPVIQKKRA
-469 SLQSLIQH
+469 SLQSLIQR
-477 SLKMIERQASV
+477 SLKMIERQTSA
-488 KEIQVLS
+488 KGIQVLS
-495 HLPSDFKEVDLDP
+495 ELPSDIQDVDLDP

-523 EAMERGGTLT
+523 EAMEQGGTLT
-533 VSLSREESSPLVK
+533 VSLSKKESSPWVK
-546 IIVSDTGTG
+546 LTVTDTGAG
-555 ISKEDLEHVF
+555 ISREDLEHVF

-599 IGRGTTVSVLLP
+599 VGRGTTVSVLLP
-611 VTEA
+611 AAEA

>member
-1 MNRGLKRYVIAVP
+1 MNKGLKKYVIAVP

-23 ILVPIFVFWTLQNI
+23 ILVPIFLFWTLQNI

-55 IRSIE
+55 IRSVE

-74 FRIQR
+74 FRVQR

-87 PDIVYLMVTDATGN
+87 PDIVYLMVTDASGN
-101 IVAHSDEEE
+101 IIAHSDEEE
-110 IGKTHGTELDL
+110 IGKMHGIDLDL
-121 QRISRSEKVQWRRIS
+121 RRILRSDKVQWREIV
-136 RPEGASTF
+136 RPDGASTF

-157 RGPRGGRMPGSWP
+157 RG
-170 NEMPE
+170 
-175 EMPPPDQSEII
+175 Q
-186 FRGPHGGRMQ
+186 HGGRMQ
-196 GPWPKEMRE
+196 GPRPQEMRE
-205 EIPPPEQPEIIFIG
+205 EIPPPEQPEIIFVG

-228 RKKGAT
+228 RKQDTT

-255 LAQAYRSTRTS
+255 LAQAYRSTRSS

-271 AFSDNVVERM
+271 AFSDNVVEKM
-281 PVGLVALDGKGRI
+281 PVGLVAMDGNGRI
-294 ISFNQAAEET
+294 VSFNQAAETT
-304 LRLPSDK
+304 LRLPTDQ
-311 VTGKTA
+311 VIGRNA
-317 SEVLPRQ
+317 SEILPRQ
-324 LLDMIAALK
+324 VLDMVAALK
-333 DSTRTAIGKEFD
+333 EGARTAIGKEFD

-355 LDVTLSSLRG
+355 LDVTLSSLKG

-400 RLAAGVAHEIRNPL
+400 RLAAGIAHEIRNPL

-441 IQEVDRLNRVISQL
+441 IHEVDRLNRVITQL
-455 LEFARPPVIQKKRV
+455 LEFARPPVIQKKRA

-477 SLKMIERQASV
+477 SLKMIERQASA
-488 KEIQVLS
+488 KQIQVLS
-495 HLPSDFKEVDLDP
+495 HLPSDIKEIDLDP

-523 EAMERGGTLT
+523 EAMQQGGTLT
-533 VSLSREESSPLVK
+533 VSLSMDEGSPWVK
-546 IIVSDTGTG
+546 IKVSDTGTG

-586 IEAHRGEVRAESE
+586 IEAHRGEVRAGSE

-611 VTEA
+611 AAQA

>member
-1 MNRGLKRYVIAVP
+1 VIAVP

-74 FRIQR
+74 FRVQR

-101 IVAHSDEEE
+101 IVAHSDEAE
-110 IGKTHGTELDL
+110 IGKTHGADLDL
-121 QRISRSEKVQWRRIS
+121 QRISRSEKVQWRQIS
-136 RPEGASTF
+136 RPDGASTF

-157 RGPRGGRMPGSWP
+157 RGP
-170 NEMPE
+170 
-175 EMPPPDQSEII
+175 
-186 FRGPHGGRMQ
+186 HGGRMQ
-196 GPWPKEMRE
+196 GPWPNEMRE
-205 EIPPPEQPEIIFIG
+205 EIPPPEQPEIIFVG

-228 RKKGAT
+228 RKQDTT

-294 ISFNQAAEET
+294 ISFNRAAEAT
-304 LRLPSDK
+304 LRLPSYQ
-311 VTGKTA
+311 VTGRTA

-324 LLDMIAALK
+324 VLDMVAALK

-355 LDVTLSSLRG
+355 LDVTLSSLKG
-365 EDGTVWGTIILCRD
+365 EDGAVWGTIILCRD

-441 IQEVDRLNRVISQL
+441 IQEVDRLNRVITQL
-455 LEFARPPVIQKKRV
+455 LEFARPPVIQKKRA

-477 SLKMIERQASV
+477 SLRMIERQASA

-495 HLPSDFKEVDLDP
+495 HLPSDVKEVDLDP

-523 EAMERGGTLT
+523 EAMERGGRLT
-533 VSLSREESSPLVK
+533 VSLYREKRSPWVK
-546 IIVSDTGTG
+546 IMVSDTGKG

-573 TGTGLGLA
+573 SGTGLGLA

-599 IGRGTTVSVLLP
+599 IGRGTTVSILLP

>member
-1 MNRGLKRYVIAVP
+1 MNRGLKQYVIAVP

-74 FRIQR
+74 FRVQR

-87 PDIVYLMVTDATGN
+87 PDIVYLMVTDAAGN

-110 IGKTHGTELDL
+110 IGKTHGTDLDL
-121 QRISRSEKVQWRRIS
+121 QRISRSEKVQWRMIPGS
-136 RPEGASTF
+136 EGASTF

-157 RGPRGGRMPGSWP
+157 RG
-170 NEMPE
+170 
-175 EMPPPDQSEII
+175 Q
-186 FRGPHGGRMQ
+186 HGGRMS
-196 GPWPKEMRE
+196 GPWSKEMRE
-205 EIPPPEQPEIIFIG
+205 EIPPPEQPEIIFVG
-219 LDMGPIEAV
+219 LDMGPIEAA
-228 RKKGAT
+228 RKQDTT

-271 AFSDNVVERM
+271 AFSDHVVERM

-294 ISFNQAAEET
+294 ISFNQAAEAT
-304 LRLPSDK
+304 LRLSSYQ
-311 VTGKTA
+311 VTGRTA

-324 LLDMIAALK
+324 VLDMVAALK

-345 CSFPDGRIVP
+345 CSFPDSRTIP
-355 LDVTLSSLRG
+355 LDVTLSSLKG
-365 EDGTVWGTIILCRD
+365 EDGTVWGTILLCRD

-388 EVETSRRLASLG
+388 ELETSSRLASLG

-426 RYRDNPDDQKTSEIM
+426 RYKDNPDDQKTSEIM
-441 IQEVDRLNRVISQL
+441 IKEVDRLNRVITQL
-455 LEFARPPVIQKKRV
+455 LEFARPPAIQKKPT

-477 SLKMIERQASV
+477 SLKMIERQASA
-488 KEIQVLS
+488 KEIQILS
-495 HLPSDFKEVDLDP
+495 HLPSEMKEIDLDP

-523 EAMERGGTLT
+523 EAMEQGGTLS
-533 VSLSREESSPLVK
+533 VSLSREESSPWVK

-555 ISKEDLEHVF
+555 ISKEDLEHIF

-586 IEAHRGEVRAESE
+586 IEAHRGEVKAESE
-599 IGRGTTVSVLLP
+599 LGRGTTVSVLLP
-611 VTEA
+611 AAEA

>member
-1 MNRGLKRYVIAVP
+1 MNKGLKQYVIAVP

-23 ILVPIFVFWTLQNI
+23 VLVPIFVFWTLQNI

-55 IRSIE
+55 IRSME
-60 AGTRTGMMGMRGGG
+60 AGARTGMMGMRGGG

-87 PDIVYLMVTDATGN
+87 PDIVYLMVTDASGN
-101 IVAHSDEEE
+101 ILAHSDEEE

-121 QRISRSEKVQWRRIS
+121 QRISRSEKVQWRQITKQ
-136 RPEGASTF
+136 EGASTF
-144 EVFRRFSPTRVPF
+144 EVFRRFSPTR
-157 RGPRGGRMPGSWP
+157 GP
-170 NEMPE
+170 
-175 EMPPPDQSEII
+175 

-196 GPWPKEMRE
+196 GPWPKEMRDE
-205 EIPPPEQPEIIFIG
+205 VSPPEQPEIIFVG

-228 RKKGAT
+228 RKQDTT

-281 PVGLVALDGKGRI
+281 PVGLVALDGNGRV
-294 ISFNQAAEET
+294 ISLNQAAEAT
-304 LRLPSDK
+304 LRLSSDQ
-311 VTGKTA
+311 VTGRTA

-324 LLDMIAALK
+324 VLDLVAALK

-345 CSFPDGRIVP
+345 CSFRDGRLVP
-355 LDVTLSSLRG
+355 LDVTLSSLKG
-365 EDGTVWGTIILCRD
+365 EDGTDWGTIILCRD
-379 LTEVQSLKR
+379 LTEVQNLKR
-388 EVETSRRLASLG
+388 EVETTRRLASLG

-414 SSIKGFATYFKE
+414 SSIKGFATYFRD
-426 RYRDNPDDQKTSEIM
+426 RYRDNPEDQKTSEVM

-455 LEFARPPVIQKKRV
+455 LEFARPPVIQKKRA
-469 SLQSLIQH
+469 SLQSLIQR
-477 SLKMIERQASV
+477 SLKMIERQTSA
-488 KEIQVLS
+488 KGIQVLS
-495 HLPSDFKEVDLDP
+495 ELPSDIQDVDLDP

-523 EAMERGGTLT
+523 EAMEQGGTLT
-533 VSLSREESSPLVK
+533 VSLSKKESSPWVK
-546 IIVSDTGTG
+546 LTVTDTGAG
-555 ISKEDLEHVF
+555 ISREDLEHVF

-599 IGRGTTVSVLLP
+599 VGRGTTVSVLLP
-611 VTEA
+611 AAEA

>member
-1 MNRGLKRYVIAVP
+1 MIAVP

-74 FRIQR
+74 FRVQR

-101 IVAHSDEEE
+101 IVAHSDEAE
-110 IGKTHGTELDL
+110 IGKTHGADLDL
-121 QRISRSEKVQWRRIS
+121 QRISRSEKVQWRQIS
-136 RPEGASTF
+136 RPDGASTF

-157 RGPRGGRMPGSWP
+157 RGP
-170 NEMPE
+170 
-175 EMPPPDQSEII
+175 
-186 FRGPHGGRMQ
+186 HGGRMQ
-196 GPWPKEMRE
+196 GPWPNEMRE
-205 EIPPPEQPEIIFIG
+205 EIPPPEQPEIIFVG

-228 RKKGAT
+228 RKQDTT

-294 ISFNQAAEET
+294 ISFNRAAEAT
-304 LRLPSDK
+304 LRLPSYQ
-311 VTGKTA
+311 VTGRTA

-324 LLDMIAALK
+324 VLDMVAALK

-355 LDVTLSSLRG
+355 LDVTLSSLKG
-365 EDGTVWGTIILCRD
+365 EDGAVWGTIILCRD

-441 IQEVDRLNRVISQL
+441 IQEVDRLNRVITQL
-455 LEFARPPVIQKKRV
+455 LEFARPPVIQKKRA
-469 SLQSLIQH
+469 SLKSLIQH
-477 SLKMIERQASV
+477 SLRMIERQASA

-495 HLPSDFKEVDLDP
+495 HLPSDVKEVDLDP

-533 VSLSREESSPLVK
+533 VSLYREERSPWVK
-546 IIVSDTGTG
+546 IMVSDTGTG
-555 ISKEDLEHVF
+555 ISKEDLDHVF

-599 IGRGTTVSVLLP
+599 IGRGTTVSILLP